1 MARYG
6 IVAGIH
12 GNAEALSAVLSALE
26 RRGATRLLCLGDVV
40 GYNADPDECVAT
52 LRARRALCVAGL
64 HDYVASRRPGPDLD
78 PRRTPTRTLYALRRT
93 RRSLSDSSAQWLA
106 SLPARHA
113 LDERIVLVHGGV
125 RDVQQYMTAP
135 RDLRQNAAF
144 LAEDFPSARL
154 CFYGNSHARKAFGV
168 QGEEI
173 RELRGERIELGKD
186 RLCFVNPG
194 AVDAQRRRE
203 HRLAEFAL
211 FDTLDW
217 TVEFLR
223 ARYDAASTEAKAA
236 VFGYRING
244 LAEGAYAVRRG
255 FLRRLS
261 FRKEGAPARAGR
273 AAW

>member
-40 GYNADPDECVAT
+40 GYNADPDECVGA
-52 LRARRALCVAGL
+52 LRERRAVCVAGQ
-64 HDYVASRRPGPDLD
+64 HDYIASGRLEWD
-78 PRRTPTRTLYALRRT
+78 PRRTPSRTLHSLRRT
-93 RRSLSDSSAQWLA
+93 RRSLSEASAQWLA
-106 SLPARHA
+106 GLPACRA
-113 LDERIVLVHGGV
+113 LDDDVVLVHGGL
-125 RDVQQYMTAP
+125 RDAAQYMTAP

-144 LAEDFPSARL
+144 LAADFPSARL
-154 CFYGNSHARKAFGV
+154 CFFGHSHARKVLAVEGD
-168 QGEEI
+168 EI
-173 RELRGERIELGKD
+173 REVRADKVALRKD
-186 RLCFVNPG
+186 RLFFVNPG

-211 FDTLDW
+211 FDSLEW
-217 TVEFLR
+217 TVELLR

-244 LAEGAYAVRRG
+244 LAERAYALRRG
-255 FLRRLS
+255 LS
-261 FRKEGAPARAGR
+261 FRRGAAPARAGR
-273 AAW
+273 AAS